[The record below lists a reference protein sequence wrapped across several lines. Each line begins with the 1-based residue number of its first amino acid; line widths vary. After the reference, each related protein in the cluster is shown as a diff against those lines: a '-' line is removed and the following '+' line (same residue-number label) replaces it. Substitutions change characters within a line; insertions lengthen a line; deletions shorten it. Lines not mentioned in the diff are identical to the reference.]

1 VCFLIQASEALS
13 QVLLREV
20 HENMEGKRKSDLRIG
35 SRVKIVQKKDQD
47 SGTLTEGVVQK
58 ILTGSERHP
67 PHGIKVTLE
76 SGEVGRVKA
85 VVEE

>member
-1 VCFLIQASEALS
+1 MCFLIQASEALS

-67 PHGIKVTLE
+67 HGIKVTLE